1 MAKREEEVFVPGKS
15 TSLRLPPNSEA
26 MFLIQRMRDEAHR
39 FAITFFR
46 KTHGR
51 GARKSLL
58 DDIPALGATNRKK
71 LIRAFGSAL
80 GVRDAGEPELAAVVG
95 PKLAGVIKENL

>member
-1 MAKREEEVFVPGKS
+1 
-15 TSLRLPPNSEA
+15 EA
-26 MFLIQRMRDEAHR
+26 MYLIQRMRDEAHR

-51 GARKSLL
+51 GAHKSLL
-58 DDIPALGATNRKK
+58 DDIPGLGATNRKK
-71 LIRAFGSAL
+71 LIKTFGSAL

-95 PKLAGVIKENL
+95 PVLAKSIKENL